1 MLNSDPPVDDTVT
14 SNEAA
19 VNAILRSSPTGAIV
33 LAGIG
38 TAIIVAIWF
47 AFYFLIFVP
56 RTGVSRLRPFPRLYP
71 HPLRIA
77 PSAPNTVG
85 RLSRSPS

>member
-14 SNEAA
+14 PNDAA
-19 VNAILRSSPTGAIV
+19 VNAILRSGARGAIA
-33 LAGIG
+33 LAGIS

-56 RTGVSRLRPFPRLYP
+56 RTGVS
-71 HPLRIA
+71 
-77 PSAPNTVG
+77 
-85 RLSRSPS
+85 

>member
-1 MLNSDPPVDDTVT
+1 MLNSAPPEEDTVT
-14 SNEAA
+14 PNEAA
-19 VNAILRSSPTGAIV
+19 LNAIVRSGPTGAIV

-56 RTGVSRLRPFPRLYP
+56 RTGVS
-71 HPLRIA
+71 
-77 PSAPNTVG
+77 
-85 RLSRSPS
+85 

>member
-14 SNEAA
+14 LNDATA
-19 VNAILRSSPTGAIV
+19 DAILRSGAKGAVV
-33 LAGIG
+33 LAGIA

-56 RTGVSRLRPFPRLYP
+56 RTGVS
-71 HPLRIA
+71 
-77 PSAPNTVG
+77 
-85 RLSRSPS
+85 

>member
-14 SNEAA
+14 PNDAA
-19 VNAILRSSPTGAIV
+19 VNAIGQSGARGAIV
-33 LAGIG
+33 LAGIA

-56 RTGVSRLRPFPRLYP
+56 RTGVS
-71 HPLRIA
+71 
-77 PSAPNTVG
+77 
-85 RLSRSPS
+85 

>member
-14 SNEAA
+14 PNDAA
-19 VNAILRSSPTGAIV
+19 VNASLRSGARGAIV
-33 LAGIG
+33 LAGIA

-56 RTGVSRLRPFPRLYP
+56 RTGVS
-71 HPLRIA
+71 
-77 PSAPNTVG
+77 
-85 RLSRSPS
+85 

>member
-14 SNEAA
+14 PNDAA
-19 VNAILRSSPTGAIV
+19 VNAILRSGARGAIA

-38 TAIIVAIWF
+38 TAIVVAIWF

-56 RTGVSRLRPFPRLYP
+56 RTGVS
-71 HPLRIA
+71 
-77 PSAPNTVG
+77 
-85 RLSRSPS
+85 